1 MDCSRNSSRKLL
13 FLLAVALLLD
23 NFVWSARFQST
34 HTNNWALLVKFR
46 SQLMLEVTVLKVC
59 TSRFWYNYRH
69 VANTLSIYHTVKRL
83 GIPDNRIILMLA
95 DDMACNPRNSIPAT
109 VFSNPDLGL
118 SSCWVYLFFV
128 FLFPLFLAPDLN
140 GTARRSVVTFFPWV
154 RQTDRQTDRERKR
167 ERNWIPV
174 THFHRNKS
182 LWWRHWGWLSRLRC
196 HGRKFLEVALW

>member
-1 MDCSRNSSRKLL
+1 MKVCWAVSQITQQQQANPMSNIRTILHLFVLGQWIINVSSMDCSRNSSRKLL

-118 SSCWVYLFFV
+118 SSC
-128 FLFPLFLAPDLN
+128 
-140 GTARRSVVTFFPWV
+140 
-154 RQTDRQTDRERKR
+154 
-167 ERNWIPV
+167 
-174 THFHRNKS
+174 
-182 LWWRHWGWLSRLRC
+182 
-196 HGRKFLEVALW
+196 